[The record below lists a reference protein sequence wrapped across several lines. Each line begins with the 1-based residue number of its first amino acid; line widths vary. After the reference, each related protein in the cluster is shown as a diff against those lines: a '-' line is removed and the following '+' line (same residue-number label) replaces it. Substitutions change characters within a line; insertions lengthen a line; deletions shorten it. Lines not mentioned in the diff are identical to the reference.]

1 MLRQLNC
8 IFSRKEK
15 IKIGILIVMIIIGS
29 FLELLSVT
37 LFMPFI
43 EVLMDSSQIYE
54 DRYLMFFYD
63 YLGFGQA
70 EYFLAALAGCIIA
83 IYVVKNI
90 YLIIEKNIIYRFSY
104 QTQMKLSTGLLEA
117 YMKEPYTF
125 HLNKNIAVLQRSMQE
140 DADLFTKA
148 IIHAMELLVEITV
161 CITLGIYLFDVSQ
174 SITVIVVILL
184 VLCIGAF
191 FLISRKFS
199 TTLGRKSQQYKG
211 KLYQWMNQSLGGI
224 KEIKIL
230 NRETFFI
237 DSYRDYF
244 KKYAHGLK
252 VSRLLGVVPKYFVE
266 MFSMT
271 GLLAAVIVKL
281 LYGQKDF
288 EEFIP
293 QLAVFAVAAF
303 RLLPSVGR
311 INEHSTNVM
320 YAAPSIELIYHDLKE
335 VENLREENRTRDEE
349 WKFTDSIKIKN
360 VRYHYPDS
368 EDMVID
374 GADFEIKK
382 GTSVAFI
389 GSSGA
394 GKSTMA
400 DIILGLL
407 SPSYGK
413 VEADGLN
420 IHKNMDTWHK
430 EIGYI
435 PQVIYLSDDTIRNNV
450 AFGICEDEIRE
461 EAVIEAVKKAQL
473 FEFIEELPDGL
484 DTFVGDRGVRLSGG
498 QRQRIGIAR
507 ALYHDP
513 EVLVLD
519 EATSALDHDTELA
532 VMESIENLQGTKTM
546 IIIAHRLS
554 TIRNVDVIF
563 EVEDGKIVMRDKKKV
578 LHGSRHEKGYS
589 DETQ

>member
-1 MLRQLNC
+1 
-8 IFSRKEK
+8 
-15 IKIGILIVMIIIGS
+15 MIIFGS
-29 FLELLSVT
+29 FLELMSVT

-43 EVLMDSSQIYE
+43 EVLMDSSQVYE
-54 DRYLMFFYD
+54 NLYLKFFYD
-63 YLGFGQA
+63 LFEFSTI

-83 IYVVKNI
+83 IYVFKNI
-90 YLIIEKNIIYRFSY
+90 YLIFEKNIIYRFSY
-104 QTQMKLSTGLLEA
+104 QTQMKLSTGLLDS

-140 DADLFTKA
+140 DADQFTKA

-161 CITLGIYLFDVSQ
+161 CITLGFYLFHVSK
-174 SITVIVVILL
+174 SITVITVALL
-184 VLCIGAF
+184 IACVLVF
-191 FLISRKFS
+191 YNISKKFAKN
-199 TTLGRKSQQYKG
+199 LGKDCQQYKA

-230 NRETFFI
+230 NREKYFV
-237 DSYRDYF
+237 DCYREYF
-244 KKYAHGLK
+244 RKYAHGLK
-252 VSRLLGVVPKYFVE
+252 VSRLIGVIPKYFVE

-271 GLLAAVIVKL
+271 GLLAAIIIKML
-281 LYGQKDF
+281 FGQKDDMAD
-288 EEFIP
+288 FIP
-293 QLAVFAVAAF
+293 QLAAFAVAAF

-311 INEHSTNVM
+311 INEHTTNM
-320 YAAPSIELIYHDLKE
+320 LYAVPSIELIYHDLQQ
-335 VENLREENRTRDEE
+335 VMNLPSEKQKKDEQ
-349 WKFTDSIKIKN
+349 WKFTDSIRIRKVKF
-360 VRYHYPDS
+360 HYPDS
-368 EDMVID
+368 DELVID
-374 GADFEIKK
+374 GAEFEIKK

-407 SPSYGK
+407 SPCYGK

-420 IHKNMDTWHK
+420 IHKNPGTWHK

-450 AFGICEDEIRE
+450 AFGICDEEIDED
-461 EAVIEAVKKAQL
+461 AVITAIKKAQL
-473 FEFIEELPDGL
+473 FDFIEDLPDGL
-484 DTFVGDRGVRLSGG
+484 NTFVGDRGVRLSGG

-519 EATSALDHDTELA
+519 EATSALDQETEAA
-532 VMESIENLQGTKTM
+532 VMESIESLQGTKTI

-554 TIRNVDVIF
+554 TIRKVDFIY
-563 EVEDGKIVMRDKKKV
+563 EVENGK
-578 LHGSRHEKGYS
+578 LHLREKAQVFQL
-589 DETQ
+589 TM